1 MPELELLLNNIKS
14 IKYKF
19 INEFL
24 KKEIY
29 YVVRTF
35 FSKLND
41 KDLEVLQ
48 ILTTYVVD
56 LISFKYHFDPL
67 DINYINQWTQNANRD
82 IKGVILLLLPFI
94 DDKDNGYLLQ
104 KLQDLN
110 HLLYAYNG
118 NFIPNNVLDLE
129 REQIKSTHFEY
140 GNMGIG
146 LIKTDTILKYTN
158 QDYLLKLYDDNNDD
172 EKLIYKIIHHNFIGL
187 LQTLEITNG
196 KTYIN
201 WVNISPLNLDNYKQS
216 KIYEKTIKR
225 MEEIKLITN
234 SSILL
239 DSLSDNLI
247 NYSGLWFGDIYNILR
262 TRYYEEAKKIKWL
275 FFAYEP
281 SEFIQIYLIQGLN
294 KMFDVNKIINNKYNS
309 YDDITQIDK
318 TYFNNKVNNVI
329 VTLLNNNNIT
339 GDIKLDYEI
348 LKYTLI
354 YLFSNYSNKKNL
366 VKNDKF
372 ILKSLLNSND
382 DDETNNDDFT
392 KKDITFIN
400 NITNND
406 IIKCLQYIKNN
417 NINDLWVFIKENI
430 DMLQASAYGQ
440 FLINNNNISDNY
452 YWKETK
458 LNLKNI
464 YNISKSISHK
474 SKKDWILLDKNYIS
488 FNETNKVLFIGRINN
503 ILDYDSWISLK
514 GNLNRQFMNRQY
526 NYKNIMD
533 ILINDFSSNYMDL
546 IFEELVCCGILN
558 KFTPNLQI
566 TDKSLL
572 PQDTF
577 VRKSKLKDLIK
588 NLFNKNKDEWLNS
601 YYYLTNQKFSKLDKM
616 RLDKSKTI
624 NPNDKYDEMSYFEII
639 GKDHEWPVFYAMD
652 WISQISFF
660 QHYIFHQ
667 VMYVTGATGQ
677 GKSTQVPKLLLY
689 AMKCIDYKSNGKV
702 ICTQPRVPPTVGNAS
717 RISDELGVPIEQTIN
732 YSASKIKTNNFYVQ
746 FKHQAETHTTSNA
759 NYNNL
764 TIVTD
769 GTLLLELKNNP
780 TLKKSF
786 NDKLINTNI
795 YDIVIVDEAHEHNT
809 NMDIIIALSKQ
820 ACYVNNQVRLIIVS
834 ATMDDD
840 EPIYRRYFYNIN
852 DKLLFPIKFPI
863 IHPFLKTRFLPLPKY
878 MDRRYH
884 ISPPGATTQYRVD
897 EYYLEHDLLVY
908 NPDNSINEA
917 KSAEKGQLR
926 GYEKVIEIC
935 NKSVTGE
942 ILFFANGKK
951 EILDAVKYLNS
962 TLPNGNIAL
971 PYFAELNE
979 TYKNII
985 SKINI
990 KISTIRNRRDRI
1002 HEEWGPSYIEDLT
1015 VNAGIYKRSIII
1027 ATNVAEASVTI
1038 PNLAYVVDNGYAK
1051 VNTFN
1056 DELSISKLNVEKI
1069 SESSRVQRRGRVGR
1083 IGDGSV
1089 YYMYKKD
1096 SRKFIKPKYKITQ
1109 DDVALSILGLM
1120 GTKSA
1125 DKLLIDDQ
1133 EYYDKLIVSDSL
1145 NPNILRTLQSIE
1157 ISSQLKEK
1165 NNYTINSGLCEL
1177 YKQNY
1182 FINNKILD
1190 KIYYIDDDDNIND
1203 NNLIT
1208 SEFFMF
1214 NDGQILTNIFDCH
1227 GNFYLIHPFE
1237 NSIKRNI
1244 LNNIIYY
1251 NNKKQNNIPIK
1262 KFVYIIN
1269 YLYSKNLIIN
1279 TNFNLYNNIILSDGK
1294 GFVKTE
1300 LASKIVQLEMTIP
1313 EALTLISAAAM
1324 GCLTEVYEINIFIQ
1338 IIGSLPN
1345 IVSINSTWKKFKEI
1359 YGNIKSD
1366 IIFIYSIIQKLR
1378 INFSH
1383 LYLFNLNSN
1392 NVGTILTQ
1400 HYNTELIKFKK
1411 LSSYL
1416 KEPPTDYDVLLW
1428 NKLKKLK
1435 YDGILDSETNKI
1447 LKIDKSTLNIII
1459 SNIDANKKDI
1469 ITWAERNYLN
1479 SDIILNVL
1487 KQLGKYYLTK
1497 DVIDDKSAVFNWARE
1512 LSSNYNKYLNEYTID
1527 ERIIRSFLY
1536 GKSNQ
1541 FTFKL
1546 DEYNSYLQT
1555 FMNYNI
1561 LTVNIKKN
1569 RFNED
1574 ETLINITNNIMF
1586 YLNYTEDDK
1595 IKIITGENAINISF
1609 INQIEPAWLIPT
1621 APLFFNSTFND
1632 ILKLTDSNNNNS
1644 IEFLKS
1650 ISFKRI
1656 QKEIANNWNQDF
1668 NIWDSNNT
1676 PILRNFY
1683 KIITKTISRINNN

>member
-1 MPELELLLNNIKS
+1 
-14 IKYKF
+14 
-19 INEFL
+19 
-24 KKEIY
+24 
-29 YVVRTF
+29 
-35 FSKLND
+35 
-41 KDLEVLQ
+41 
-48 ILTTYVVD
+48 
-56 LISFKYHFDPL
+56 
-67 DINYINQWTQNANRD
+67 
-82 IKGVILLLLPFI
+82 
-94 DDKDNGYLLQ
+94 
-104 KLQDLN
+104 
-110 HLLYAYNG
+110 
-118 NFIPNNVLDLE
+118 
-129 REQIKSTHFEY
+129 
-140 GNMGIG
+140 
-146 LIKTDTILKYTN
+146 
-158 QDYLLKLYDDNNDD
+158 
-172 EKLIYKIIHHNFIGL
+172 
-187 LQTLEITNG
+187 
-196 KTYIN
+196 
-201 WVNISPLNLDNYKQS
+201 
-216 KIYEKTIKR
+216 
-225 MEEIKLITN
+225 
-234 SSILL
+234 
-239 DSLSDNLI
+239 
-247 NYSGLWFGDIYNILR
+247 
-262 TRYYEEAKKIKWL
+262 
-275 FFAYEP
+275 
-281 SEFIQIYLIQGLN
+281 
-294 KMFDVNKIINNKYNS
+294 
-309 YDDITQIDK
+309 
-318 TYFNNKVNNVI
+318 
-329 VTLLNNNNIT
+329 
-339 GDIKLDYEI
+339 
-348 LKYTLI
+348 
-354 YLFSNYSNKKNL
+354 
-366 VKNDKF
+366 
-372 ILKSLLNSND
+372 
-382 DDETNNDDFT
+382 
-392 KKDITFIN
+392 
-400 NITNND
+400 
-406 IIKCLQYIKNN
+406 
-417 NINDLWVFIKENI
+417 
-430 DMLQASAYGQ
+430 
-440 FLINNNNISDNY
+440 
-452 YWKETK
+452 
-458 LNLKNI
+458 
-464 YNISKSISHK
+464 
-474 SKKDWILLDKNYIS
+474 
-488 FNETNKVLFIGRINN
+488 
-503 ILDYDSWISLK
+503 
-514 GNLNRQFMNRQY
+514 
-526 NYKNIMD
+526 
-533 ILINDFSSNYMDL
+533 
-546 IFEELVCCGILN
+546 
-558 KFTPNLQI
+558 
-566 TDKSLL
+566 
-572 PQDTF
+572 
-577 VRKSKLKDLIK
+577 
-588 NLFNKNKDEWLNS
+588 
-601 YYYLTNQKFSKLDKM
+601 
-616 RLDKSKTI
+616 
-624 NPNDKYDEMSYFEII
+624 
-639 GKDHEWPVFYAMD
+639 
-652 WISQISFF
+652 
-660 QHYIFHQ
+660 
-667 VMYVTGATGQ
+667 
-677 GKSTQVPKLLLY
+677 
-689 AMKCIDYKSNGKV
+689 
-702 ICTQPRVPPTVGNAS
+702 
-717 RISDELGVPIEQTIN
+717 
-732 YSASKIKTNNFYVQ
+732 
-746 FKHQAETHTTSNA
+746 
-759 NYNNL
+759 
-764 TIVTD
+764 
-769 GTLLLELKNNP
+769 
-780 TLKKSF
+780 
-786 NDKLINTNI
+786 
-795 YDIVIVDEAHEHNT
+795 
-809 NMDIIIALSKQ
+809 
-820 ACYVNNQVRLIIVS
+820 
-834 ATMDDD
+834 
-840 EPIYRRYFYNIN
+840 
-852 DKLLFPIKFPI
+852 
-863 IHPFLKTRFLPLPKY
+863 